1 MPIEER
7 PLFMAAYF
15 PDIDHA
21 GHSFGPDSPQVDEAL
36 VRIDTGLSALVQG
49 LNDRDM
55 LNDVNIVVVSD
66 RTLR

>member
-21 GHSFGPDSPQVDEAL
+21 GHLFGPDSFQVDEAL
-36 VRIDTGLSALVQG
+36 VSIDTGLSVLVQG

-55 LNDVNIVVVSD
+55 LNDVIIVVVSD